1 MSILCEEMHLKS
13 FPTGVFRGQNFKMM
27 CKAFNLNDH

>member
-1 MSILCEEMHLKS
+1 MSIPCEEMHLKS
-13 FPTGVFRGQNFKMM
+13 FPTGVFRHQNFNMM